1 MAMAVRLPRSFA
13 GDKAASLEDF
23 LQSTAHALLRGD
35 PTKQESITRLCA
47 RIQQEL
53 SARVIIDVGG
63 LMRLKRC
70 KMLEI
75 LAGIDKDLEH
85 WVEYIEDV
93 LEFEFPTST
102 AILPFRDPAAP
113 PSSAALVPPP
123 SSYRIATYKT
133 EKSTKAPAL
142 GAKLQLDGQ
151 LDQLIFVPSMF
162 TKIRTQNPQE
172 ETLTEPEVEHINDTV
187 WELTFQKYGEVHV
200 DKIYRAHC
208 GRQLRR
214 LFPHLPDR
222 GKTKGDDRTFEEML
236 KWRFQNAVK
245 QQAPGKK
252 AYKPN
257 LAIDRINLCEAA
269 LELVEKRNFPLTLL
283 DEGILDT
290 KFIVKHGEEEKG
302 DGEPYGE
309 PMPRVSI
316 FGDEPPPKAKLPPQD
331 KTIGALAPVPASA
344 ANCAASTQLPGGSL
358 SQVPKKRSSTEPG
371 PEPAPKKKA
380 KKVFGA
386 PRTEPVRPPHRTSS
400 SSCHSPLCVLSPL
413 HRWRCST
420 SPTCLSR
427 HCLSGRSRRTT
438 RWWSAYPTRPTTA
451 SSLMRTG
458 TAS

>member
-1 MAMAVRLPRSFA
+1 MATVRLPRSFA
-13 GDKAASLEDF
+13 GDKAAPLEDF
-23 LQSTAHALLRGD
+23 LQSTAHALMRGD
-35 PTKQESITRLCA
+35 PAKQESITRLCA
-47 RIQQEL
+47 RIQKEL

-63 LMRLKRC
+63 LMRLKRN
-70 KMLEI
+70 KMLEL
-75 LAGIDKDLEH
+75 LAGIDKDLEY

-102 AILPFRDPAAP
+102 AVVPFRDPAAP
-113 PSSAALVPPP
+113 PPSAALAAPS
-123 SSYRIATYKT
+123 SSYRVATYKT
-133 EKSTKAPAL
+133 EKSAKEPGL
-142 GAKLQLDGQ
+142 GAQLQLDGQ
-151 LDQLIFVPSMF
+151 LDQVIFKLSMF
-162 TKIRTQNPQE
+162 PKIRTQNPQL
-172 ETLTEPEVEHINDTV
+172 ETLREPDVQYINDTV
-187 WELTFQKYGEVHV
+187 WEMTFRKYGEVHV

-257 LAIDRINLCEAA
+257 LKIDRINLCEAA
-269 LELVEKRNFPLTLL
+269 IELVEKSNFPITLT

-290 KFIVKHGEEEKG
+290 KFIISEEHSDEKEG
-302 DGEPYGE
+302 DGK
-309 PMPRVSI
+309 PMPLATV
-316 FGDEPPPKAKLPPQD
+316 FGDEPPPKLPPPV
-331 KTIGALAPVPASA
+331 TTTGALAPVPASA
-344 ANCAASTQLPGGSL
+344 ANCTATTQPPSGSL
-358 SQVPKKRSSTEPG
+358 SKAPQKRNSAESDPK
-371 PEPAPKKKA
+371 PAPKKA
-380 KKVFGA
+380 KKVFGP

-400 SSCHSPLCVLSPL
+400 SSCHSPLCVLSPV
-413 HRWRCST
+413 HRWRCSK

-427 HCLSGRSRRTT
+427 RCLSGRSRRTT
-438 RWWSAYPTRPTTA
+438 RWWSAYPTRATSKARRA

>member
-1 MAMAVRLPRSFA
+1 MAMAMVRLPRSFA

-23 LQSTAHALLRGD
+23 LQSTAHALMRGD
-35 PTKQESITRLCA
+35 PAKQESITRLCA

-208 GRQLRR
+208 GRQLRL
-214 LFPHLPDR
+214 LFPHLPTR
-222 GKTKGDDRTFEEML
+222 GNTKGDERTFEEML

-257 LAIDRINLCEAA
+257 LKIDRINLCEAA
-269 LELVEKRNFPLTLL
+269 IELVEKHNFPLALT

-290 KFIVKHGEEEKG
+290 KFIISEEHSDEKEG
-302 DGEPYGE
+302 DGKP
-309 PMPRVSI
+309 PATV
-316 FGDEPPPKAKLPPQD
+316 FGDEPPPKLPPQVQ
-331 KTIGALAPVPASA
+331 TTGALAPVPASA
-344 ANCAASTQLPGGSL
+344 VNRAATTQPPSGSL
-358 SQVPKKRSSTEPG
+358 SKAPKKRNSAESG
-371 PEPAPKKKA
+371 LNPAPKKA
-380 KKVFGA
+380 KKVFGP